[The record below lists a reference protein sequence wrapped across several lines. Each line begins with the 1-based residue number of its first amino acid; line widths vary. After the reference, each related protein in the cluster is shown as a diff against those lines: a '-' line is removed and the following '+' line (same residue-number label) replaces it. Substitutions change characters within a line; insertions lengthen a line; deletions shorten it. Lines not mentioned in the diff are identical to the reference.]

1 MSDFSDGHDLGM
13 LAGKRQ
19 ERERIIALIQDN
31 ACKCNSSGCVKF
43 DMGDAEI
50 ITALIKE
57 EN

>member
-31 ACKCNSSGCVKF
+31 ACKCNASGCMKF
-43 DMGDAEI
+43 DLGDVEYI
-50 ITALIKE
+50 IALIRGE
-57 EN
+57 